1 MATNP
6 TLMSM
11 RIKQLRK
18 EQGLLQSELA
28 SELGTTASN
37 ISNYENG
44 KIKPPIDKIK
54 AMAEIFN
61 VPIEYLTGDS
71 DSRTFKDREKRFI
84 EVDNYIGE
92 LIRELDQPENT
103 FKYNGLPISG
113 DAREILKFN
122 LEHALQILQLQQ
134 AKTFSNN
141 LTIQKGDL

>member
-1 MATNP
+1 
-6 TLMSM
+6 MSV

-18 EQGLLQSELA
+18 ELGLLQSELA

-44 KIKPPIDKIK
+44 KIKPPIDKIR

-61 VPIEYLTGDS
+61 VPIDYLTGES
-71 DSRTFKDREKRFI
+71 DSRTFKDKEKRFI

-92 LIRELDQPENT
+92 LIRELDNSGNT

-113 DAREILKFN
+113 NAKEILKAN
-122 LEHALQILQLQQ
+122 LEHTLAILQLQQ
-134 AKTFSNN
+134 AKTFNN
-141 LTIQKGDL
+141 ILTNQKEI

>member
-1 MATNP
+1 MTTNP
-6 TLMSM
+6 TLMSV

-18 EQGLLQSELA
+18 ELGLLQSELA

-61 VPIEYLTGDS
+61 VPIDYLTGES
-71 DSRTFKDREKRFI
+71 DSRTFKDKEKRFI

-92 LIRELDQPENT
+92 LIRELDNSGNT

-113 DAREILKFN
+113 DAKEILKAN
-122 LEHALQILQLQQ
+122 LEHTLTILQLQQ
-134 AKTFSNN
+134 AKTFNN
-141 LTIQKGDL
+141 ILTNQKEI

>member
-1 MATNP
+1 MTTNP
-6 TLMSM
+6 TLMSV

-18 EQGLLQSELA
+18 ELGLLQSELA

-61 VPIEYLTGDS
+61 VPIDFLTGES
-71 DSRTFKDREKRFI
+71 DSRTFKDKEKRFI

-92 LIRELDQPENT
+92 LIRELERSENT

-113 DAREILKFN
+113 DAKEILKAN
-122 LEHALQILQLQQ
+122 LEHTLAILQLQQ
-134 AKTFSNN
+134 AKTFNN
-141 LTIQKGDL
+141 ILTNQKEI